1 MKRLLLLAAC
11 ALMIASC
18 ANVNDGKDNAKVNQQ
33 EQVDN
38 QAVAQQPSEMII
50 TDSLNAEA
58 YVQRARLYMSN
69 QHVGD
74 AMRDINTAL
83 SLDGNNIDA
92 LLLLAD
98 IYYALGDQDNIM
110 LTLNKATEVAPYD
123 SRPIIKLAELSFL
136 QGNVRMADAYI
147 DKALQINKIN
157 PQAYFMRGV
166 INMANNDT
174 VRALKNFNLARSQDD
189 SFFDPVVQI
198 AAIYAA
204 QHDDLAVDFYDLA
217 ISMQPDNWGVYYEK
231 ALYLQDNGK
240 PEEALAIYDT
250 LNEKMP
256 GNFDIIYN
264 KGYVNLVYLLDYDKA
279 IEYFDQALTIT
290 PGAVNAL
297 INKGVAYEQKGDF
310 IEAKSTYLQVLR
322 DNPNYQ
328 LAIDALHRIGD

>member
-1 MKRLLLLAAC
+1 MKRLLLLATC
-11 ALMIASC
+11 ALMVVSC
-18 ANVNDGKDNAKVNQQ
+18 SNVNEGDNTKVKQQ
-33 EQVDN
+33 ESVEN
-38 QAVAQQPSEMII
+38 QTDVRKEPGMII
-50 TDSLNAEA
+50 TDSLDADA
-58 YVQRARLYMSN
+58 YVQRARLYMSGE
-69 QHVGD
+69 HVGD

-83 SLDGNNIDA
+83 SLDGDNIDA
-92 LLLLAD
+92 LLVLAD
-98 IYYALGDQDNIM
+98 IYYALGDEDNIM
-110 LTLNKATEVAPYD
+110 LTLNRATEVAPYD
-123 SRPIIKLAELSFL
+123 SRPIVKLAELSFL

-264 KGYVNLVYLLDYDKA
+264 KGYVNLVYLLDYDGA
-279 IEYFDQALTIT
+279 IGYFNQALAIK
-290 PGAVNAL
+290 PDAVNAL
-297 INKGVAYEQKGDF
+297 LNKGVAYEQKGDF